1 MKLGET
7 RVTVTVHG
15 PKGSEDVVMLADTG
29 SSHTMISKELAKR
42 LGIEPIGEAVAEL
55 ADGTER
61 KLELGRAEIQI
72 GAERE
77 TVRVVIGPTGEA
89 LLGLSTLE
97 TLGLKVN
104 TVAHRLEPAK
114 LILYTAAG

>member
-7 RVTVTVHG
+7 RVKVTVHG

-29 SSHTMISKELAKR
+29 SSHTMVSKDLAER
-42 LGIEPIGEAVAEL
+42 LGIEPMGEAVAEL

-61 KLELGRAEIQI
+61 QLELGRAEIQI

-77 TVRVVIGPTGEA
+77 RVRVVIGPVGES

-97 TLGLKVN
+97 TLGFKVN
-104 TVAHRLEPAK
+104 PVAHRLEPAK
-114 LILYTAAG
+114 LILYAAVG